1 LTGDRKNDMERVYG
15 VYLDKDRM
23 MFGSKRFD
31 VDNTNNIIIDGVRY
45 VNVPDLYELIFKRIP
60 DDVIYRMISGR

>member
-31 VDNTNNIIIDGVRY
+31 VDNANNIIIDGVRY